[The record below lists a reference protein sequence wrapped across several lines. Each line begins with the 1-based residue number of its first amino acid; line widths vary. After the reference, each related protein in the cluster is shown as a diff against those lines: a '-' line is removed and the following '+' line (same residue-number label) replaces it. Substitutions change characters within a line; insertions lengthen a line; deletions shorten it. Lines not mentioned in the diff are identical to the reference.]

1 MSEGC
6 KCENCT
12 CDIKKSEKKLAIEEV
27 RRLLDDLHK
36 GTEDIGI
43 VLQGNKVDE
52 RIARISELL
61 EFLR

>member
-12 CDIKKSEKKLAIEEV
+12 CDEKKTEKELAIQEV
-27 RRLLDDLHK
+27 RRILDSLHK

-43 VLQGNKVDE
+43 VLHGNKVDE
-52 RIARISELL
+52 RIAKISELL